1 MGVNSCFIS
10 RLWIPYSL
18 SDKLTFREADVMLKK
33 QQEKEKEIE
42 QRKLER
48 ENQRNRDRD
57 EPRRVADQGGRGDR
71 ARGGITF

>member
-1 MGVNSCFIS
+1 
-10 RLWIPYSL
+10 
-18 SDKLTFREADVMLKK
+18 MLKK